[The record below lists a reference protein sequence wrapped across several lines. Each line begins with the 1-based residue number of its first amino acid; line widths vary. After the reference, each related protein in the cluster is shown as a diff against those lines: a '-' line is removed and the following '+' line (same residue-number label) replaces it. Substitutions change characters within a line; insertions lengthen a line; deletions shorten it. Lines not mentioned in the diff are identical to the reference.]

1 MCKEKELNGK
11 QGVII
16 SDNNVKN
23 LMLKDEAI
31 KAVKD
36 KNFHIYPVKNIDD
49 GIEIL
54 TVVKAGKRL
63 PSGKFSKNTINCKVN
78 QRIKEF
84 VNKLSKLS

>member
-1 MCKEKELNGK
+1 VCKEKGLNGK
-11 QGVII
+11 QGVVIPN
-16 SDNNVKN
+16 NNVKN
-23 LMLKDEAI
+23 LMLKDEVI

-36 KNFHIYPVKNIDD
+36 KNFHIYPVKTIDD

-54 TVVKAGKRL
+54 TGVKAEKRL